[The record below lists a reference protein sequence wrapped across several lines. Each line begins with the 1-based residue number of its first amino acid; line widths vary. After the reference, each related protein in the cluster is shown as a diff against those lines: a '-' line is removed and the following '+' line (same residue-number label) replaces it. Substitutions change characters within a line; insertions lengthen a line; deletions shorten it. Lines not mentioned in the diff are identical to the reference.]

1 MSEVARSTGRRS
13 PEPDG
18 RPRSVRVSLSV
29 AEAEVIAAAAAR
41 AGLSSAAWLGQVGAA
56 AAAESTPRRRRP
68 AAVADGR
75 DGRVREDDESAAGEV
90 LNGVPEDGA
99 GEVLGRPGR
108 TEWGPVIG
116 VLLGLREELSEQRR
130 LLRNIGGNL
139 NDVARYANSTGALA
153 VETASVLGLVGRRVQ
168 HVEELLAVV
177 DDAVASGVVARMAQR
192 PGARGRRSG
201 RRPASGVGVGADV
214 VDGVED
220 GAAVVDVVQVD
231 VGYVR
236 GDVDDARVGDAR
248 VEGGG
253 AGGRG
258 GVEGWWEP

>member
-1 MSEVARSTGRRS
+1 MGGVAMSTGRRS
-13 PEPDG
+13 PARGG

-29 AEAEVIAAAAAR
+29 AEAEVIAVAAAR

-56 AAAESTPRRRRP
+56 AAVESTPRRRRP

-75 DGRVREDDESAAGEV
+75 VWEDVESAAGEV

-99 GEVLGRPGR
+99 GEVLGRAGR

-153 VETASVLGLVGRRVQ
+153 VETASVLGLVGRRVE
-168 HVEELLAVV
+168 HVEELLGVV

-201 RRPASGVGVGADV
+201 RSGRRPVSGAGVD
-214 VDGVED
+214 VED
-220 GAAVVDVVQVD
+220 GAADLDVGDADVQVD
-231 VGYVR
+231 VG
-236 GDVDDARVGDAR
+236 DARVGDVR
-248 VEGGG
+248 VEGGGVEGGG